1 MDYYFNRSLFGWA
14 IKDAFSRYV
23 YANHEACLYF
33 NMPSEKIKGHT
44 DKDLFPDLVDF
55 YETIIK
61 DDKKIINTG
70 AMSIVLKIFN
80 QEGNNRKQAYLV
92 EKRLW
97 QLPDG
102 SPGIICNYIEIT
114 NIYFSTFLYQRSR
127 QPLTF
132 TAPSP
137 LFTDREWE
145 VILLLLC
152 GMKKGRMSAMLNLSK
167 LTLRNRIARCCEK
180 ANVMNEIALAH
191 YCQHKG
197 WDNYIPPFF
206 LKKGYIT
213 FSGKFG

>member
-1 MDYYFNRSLFGWA
+1 MDYYFSYSLFGWV
-14 IKDAFSRYV
+14 IKDASSRYV
-23 YANHEACLYF
+23 YANQKACRYF
-33 NMPSEKIKGHT
+33 SLPFEKIKGCT
-44 DKDLFPDLVDF
+44 DKDLFPDLCDF
-55 YETIIK
+55 HERITK
-61 DDKKIINTG
+61 DDKKIITTG
-70 AMSIVLKIFN
+70 AMSVVLRIFN

-97 QLPDG
+97 RLPDG

-114 NIYFSTFLYQRSR
+114 NVYFSTFLCQHSR
-127 QPLTF
+127 KPLTF

-137 LFTDREWE
+137 LFTNREWE

-152 GMKKGRMSAMLNLSK
+152 GMKRDRMSAMLNVSK

-180 ANVMNEIALAH
+180 ANVMHGIALTQ
-191 YCQHKG
+191 YCQRKG